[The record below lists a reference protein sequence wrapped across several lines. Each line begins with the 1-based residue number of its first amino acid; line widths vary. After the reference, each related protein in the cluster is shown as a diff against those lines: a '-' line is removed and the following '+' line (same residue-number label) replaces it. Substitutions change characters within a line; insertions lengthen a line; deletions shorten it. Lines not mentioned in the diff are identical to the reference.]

1 MKKKYESL
9 ELRSGK
15 MFLCEC
21 GGVFLVKKI
30 YAYPSGLTALE
41 KLNYQR
47 NCTVEC
53 AECGKIKEYQ
63 PFDSEE

>member
-1 MKKKYESL
+1 
-9 ELRSGK
+9 

-21 GGVFLVKKI
+21 GGVLLVKNI

-53 AECGKIKEYQ
+53 VQCGKKKENQ
-63 PFDSEE
+63 SFDSEE